1 MVFVRMANSNIDI
14 LEVVFLSMVNAD
26 ATELLQSLNNIKTA
40 ITSIETTRASMT
52 RKYQQLNGE
61 WKDRKYKELA
71 DVVQECSK
79 ALNEILKIIQRR
91 KIHWLTGK
99 KFAGI

>member
-1 MVFVRMANSNIDI
+1 
-14 LEVVFLSMVNAD
+14 MVNAD

-71 DVVQECSK
+71 DVCLLYTSD
-79 ALNEILKIIQRR
+79 A
-91 KIHWLTGK
+91 
-99 KFAGI
+99 ADD

>member
-1 MVFVRMANSNIDI
+1 
-14 LEVVFLSMVNAD
+14 MVNAD

-52 RKYQQLNGE
+52 RTYKQLNGE

-71 DVVQECSK
+71 DVVQECSC
-79 ALNEILKIIQRR
+79 LLYTSRCV
-91 KIHWLTGK
+91 
-99 KFAGI
+99 

>member
-1 MVFVRMANSNIDI
+1 
-14 LEVVFLSMVNAD
+14 MVNAD

-79 ALNEILKIIQRR
+79 ALNEILKI
-91 KIHWLTGK
+91 
-99 KFAGI
+99 